1 MSKCEVFSG
10 PYFPV
15 FGLNTEIYRA
25 NIRIPSEYRKI
36 RTRKTSASGHFS
48 RSVMLM
54 YLLSNRQALF
64 KAQFMKRLSN
74 SEAELKKSFAYKK
87 SVHDFLVDLKCFYN
101 SFVER
106 YNFSNQLSIL
116 VLEIYSLTW
125 ISS

>member
-1 MSKCEVFSG
+1 
-10 PYFPV
+10 
-15 FGLNTEIYRA
+15 
-25 NIRIPSEYRKI
+25 
-36 RTRKTSASGHFS
+36 
-48 RSVMLM
+48 M
-54 YLLSNRQALF
+54 YLLSNSQATF

-87 SVHDFLVDLKCFYN
+87 GMHDFLVDLKCFYN